1 MRNMNYFCIVKRFK
15 TFIILT
21 IICLISLN
29 TNEISASNS
38 VQSLITDEDSIE
50 ISLLTCAPG
59 QEVYS
64 LYGHTAIRY
73 NDNKKGIDIA
83 INYGMFS
90 FKAPFFILRFIFGLT
105 DYEMGIIPF
114 DAFCEE
120 YRYENRSV
128 TQQVLNLTAKRK
140 KEIIKAIEKIIY
152 LRTEYTDITTFMI
165 IVPHAPVTSCLTTL
179 TGRYVILTK
188 RSHIRHSEI

>member
-38 VQSLITDEDSIE
+38 VQSLTTDGDSIE

-73 NDNKKGIDIA
+73 NDKKKGIDIA

-90 FKAPFFILRFIFGLT
+90 FKAPFFYSKVHLRI
-105 DYEMGIIPF
+105 D
-114 DAFCEE
+114 
-120 YRYENRSV
+120 
-128 TQQVLNLTAKRK
+128 
-140 KEIIKAIEKIIY
+140 
-152 LRTEYTDITTFMI
+152 
-165 IVPHAPVTSCLTTL
+165 
-179 TGRYVILTK
+179 
-188 RSHIRHSEI
+188 

>member
-1 MRNMNYFCIVKRFK
+1 M
-15 TFIILT
+15 
-21 IICLISLN
+21 
-29 TNEISASNS
+29 
-38 VQSLITDEDSIE
+38 
-50 ISLLTCAPG
+50 TCAPG

-73 NDNKKGIDIA
+73 NDKKKGIDIA

-128 TQQVLNLTAKRK
+128 TQQVLNLTAKEK

-165 IVPHAPVTSCLTTL
+165 IVPHAPATSCLTTL
-179 TGRYVILTK
+179 TEKYVILIK

>member
-1 MRNMNYFCIVKRFK
+1 MLNEKYELFCIVKRFK

-38 VQSLITDEDSIE
+38 VQSLTTDEDSIE

-73 NDNKKGIDIA
+73 NDKRRELILPSIMACFHSKPPFYSKVHLRID
-83 INYGMFS
+83 
-90 FKAPFFILRFIFGLT
+90 
-105 DYEMGIIPF
+105 
-114 DAFCEE
+114 
-120 YRYENRSV
+120 
-128 TQQVLNLTAKRK
+128 
-140 KEIIKAIEKIIY
+140 
-152 LRTEYTDITTFMI
+152 
-165 IVPHAPVTSCLTTL
+165 
-179 TGRYVILTK
+179 
-188 RSHIRHSEI
+188 